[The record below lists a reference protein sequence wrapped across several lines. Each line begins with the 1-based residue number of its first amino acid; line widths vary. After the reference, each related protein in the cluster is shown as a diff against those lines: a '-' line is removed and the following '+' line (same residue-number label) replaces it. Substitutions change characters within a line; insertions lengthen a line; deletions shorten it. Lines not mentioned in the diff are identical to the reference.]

1 MQQLDFLGVIDKPT
15 TVCPVCEKIF
25 ETDKF
30 HLYKKYCSKTCFEK
44 VRKEKKALKNK
55 RYRERHKE
63 PLRKRKK
70 EYYFKISSI
79 RKEERKRKL
88 KEEFD
93 LLSKREEEKEW
104 QPMKDWEDYYEIR
117 LRKDT
122 ETIEVRYKHNKKILE
137 PYFSKYSYLYSL
149 NNTIKKTSIAVQKLI
164 AIHYIENPKKFVNV
178 IHLDGDK
185 KNNKLSNLKWGKKKC
200 KMGADNHA
208 SKGTINVYKDGI
220 FQFKI
225 NGSKREIIERG
236 FNDTAVYKCTY
247 GLQKIYKGYTF
258 VRVSLSEEEKKS
270 YIEKSEK
277 KKIQNRP
284 KKTAYVLNR
293 LKKDP
298 NFKLSTMLRKRIRN
312 VLTGKKIKKCYKS
325 IDLLGC
331 SIQNAKEHI
340 EKQFKEGM
348 SWENYGHKTWHID
361 HIIPCASFDL
371 TDPEQQKKCF
381 HYTNLQPL
389 WSYENL
395 SKGNKILS

>member
-1 MQQLDFLGVIDKPT
+1 MVSEPEQLELDLCDNTLQSISCPVYKKNKDYWDFLS
-15 TVCPVCEKIF
+15 
-25 ETDKF
+25 
-30 HLYKKYCSKTCFEK
+30 KKKELTK
-44 VRKEKKALKNK
+44 KEKKALKDK

-63 PLRKRKK
+63 SLRKRKK
-70 EYYFKISSI
+70 EYFFKISSI
-79 RKEERKRKL
+79 RKEEKKRKL

-104 QPMKDWEDYYEIR
+104 QPMKDWENYYEIR

-122 ETIEVRYKHNKKILE
+122 GTIEVRYKHNKKILE

-149 NNTIKKTSIAVQKLI
+149 DNTIKKTSIAVQKLI

-178 IHLDGDK
+178 IYLDGDK

-200 KMGADNHA
+200 KTGADSHA
-208 SKGTINVYKDGI
+208 SKGTIKVYKDGV
-220 FQFKI
+220 FQFNL
-225 NGSKREIIERG
+225 NGRKEISERG
-236 FNDTAVYKCTY
+236 FNDSCVYKCTY
-247 GLQKIYKGYTF
+247 GLQKNYKEYTF
-258 VRVSLSEEEKKS
+258 VREGLSEEEKKS

-298 NFKLSTMLRKRIRN
+298 NFKILTMLRKRICN
-312 VLTGKKIKKCYKS
+312 VLKSKKNKKCFKS
-325 IDLLGC
+325 VELLGC
-331 SIQNAKEHI
+331 SIEHCKKHL
-340 EKQFKEGM
+340 ESKFKEGM
-348 SWENYGHKTWHID
+348 KWENHGKKGWHID
-361 HIIPCASFDL
+361 HIIPCVSFDL

-389 WSYENL
+389 WWQENL
-395 SKGNKILS
+395 AKGSKILN